1 MANGGIIVES
11 GDYSPGQ
18 FVVEGDLGA
27 NFIIHLPNE
36 KTILTNGK
44 SGETMQVGDW
54 VSDPPLDIV
63 ATLRG
68 GSRMISIGATLN
80 IGTIDENPAGIY
92 AGSFVLTFAY
102 Y

>member
-1 MANGGIIVES
+1 
-11 GDYSPGQ
+11 
-18 FVVEGDLGA
+18 
-27 NFIIHLPNE
+27 
-36 KTILTNGK
+36 
-44 SGETMQVGDW
+44 MQVGDW